1 MEETKLLISIC
12 AVIVSFCALGLS
24 VWQAY
29 VGRRHNRLSVR
40 PHLQIHHMIEK
51 NNRIMILKNCGIG
64 PAILTKMELL
74 TPSPINANLK
84 SWEHYLKSIG
94 FVGHMETYYI
104 QGEEDV
110 LSAGQEKC
118 ILKLVIKDLPEQTL
132 QAVHDKL
139 DTLQI
144 RFACKSMYNQEF
156 PYTSSNVSDQ
166 NMFG

>member
-12 AVIVSFCALGLS
+12 AFIVSFCALGLS

-29 VGRRHNRLSVR
+29 IGRRHNRLSVR
-40 PHLQIHHMIEK
+40 PHLQIHHSIEK
-51 NNRIMILKNCGIG
+51 NRRIMMLKNCGIG

-74 TPSPINANLK
+74 TPLPIIANLK
-84 SWEHYLKSIG
+84 NWEHYLKSIG

-104 QGEEDV
+104 QGEVDV

-118 ILKLVIKDLPEQTL
+118 ILKLNITDLPEQSL

-139 DTLQI
+139 NTLQI
-144 RFACKSMYNQEF
+144 RFDCKSMYNQKF
-156 PYTSSNVSDQ
+156 PYTSSKVSDQ
-166 NMFG
+166 NIFG